1 VTRQVEIKS
10 TSEIALMREAGRIVR
25 EILDALE
32 AMAVAGVTTWE
43 LDRVAEDLTRK
54 KGAKPA
60 FKGYL
65 GYPAVLCASV
75 NEEVVHG
82 IPSRKRKLQEGD
94 LLKLDFGVSFKGF
107 FGDSARTVPIG
118 KPSREAQSLSEAT
131 RISLEKAIEV
141 VAPGRHVGDIGAA
154 VQGFVE
160 SRGYS
165 VVRDFTGHGI
175 GRALHEAPQVPNF
188 GRSGEGTRLLPGMT
202 LAIEP
207 MVNAGTHEVLVLD
220 DDWTAVT
227 RDGKLSAHFEHT
239 VLVTEQGREVLTRA

>member
-1 VTRQVEIKS
+1 VGRQVEIKS
-10 TSEIALMREAGRIVR
+10 ASEIALMREAGRIVR

-32 AMAVAGVTTWE
+32 AMAAPGVTTWD
-43 LDRVAEDLTRK
+43 LDRLAEDLTRK

-75 NEEVVHG
+75 NEQVVHG
-82 IPSRKRKLQEGD
+82 IPSRKRKLREGD
-94 LLKLDFGVSFKGF
+94 LLKIDFGVSFRGF
-107 FGDSARTVPIG
+107 FGDSARTVGIG
-118 KPSREAQSLSEAT
+118 TPSEEAQKLSEAT
-131 RISLEKAIEV
+131 RAALEKAIDV
-141 VAPGRHVGDIGAA
+141 VGPGRRVGDIGSA
-154 VQGFVE
+154 VQEFVE
-160 SRGYS
+160 ARGYS

-188 GRSGEGTRLLPGMT
+188 GRPGEGTRLLPGMA

-207 MVNAGTHEVLVLD
+207 MVNAGTHEVVVLD

-239 VLVTEQGREVLTRA
+239 VLVTEHGREVLTRA